1 MDIKRLLKPKAIAIV
16 GANEKNGSFGNYSA
30 LNALQNSDDVHV
42 YFVNAKKDFVL
53 GRKAYKSLS
62 DLPEVPDSIML
73 VTPKAS
79 IPGLMEEAGQLG
91 VGGVIIVAAGYSEE
105 GTEEGRA
112 DEEVIVDIAKKYDMA
127 VMGPNCTGYVNNVD
141 KVKMW
146 GMGGTEFNMAERGTG
161 IAFFAQSGTMAIHA
175 LSCNYVDIS
184 YVFSMGNSVMLSI
197 EDLMEYAVEDP
208 EVNMFCLYLEGVRH
222 GRRFMNVL
230 KRARELGKPVVIH
243 ASGMSKKR
251 RHRGSVTYWQSR
263 QQPQYIKQSA
273 RNTALS
279 LLRASTNF
287 SAPRMYSAHGTVICR
302 RADASPQSTAPAEK
316 TRCVQTSESCTTFRC
331 LIFSL
336 RP

>member
-146 GMGGTEFNMAERGTG
+146 GMG
-161 IAFFAQSGTMAIHA
+161 
-175 LSCNYVDIS
+175 
-184 YVFSMGNSVMLSI
+184 
-197 EDLMEYAVEDP
+197 
-208 EVNMFCLYLEGVRH
+208 
-222 GRRFMNVL
+222 
-230 KRARELGKPVVIH
+230 
-243 ASGMSKKR
+243 
-251 RHRGSVTYWQSR
+251 
-263 QQPQYIKQSA
+263 
-273 RNTALS
+273 LS
-279 LLRASTNF
+279 LI
-287 SAPRMYSAHGTVICR
+287 HI
-302 RADASPQSTAPAEK
+302 
-316 TRCVQTSESCTTFRC
+316 
-331 LIFSL
+331 
-336 RP
+336 